1 MADQPDA
8 PSPDNPGASQPQP
21 SAIQPCKKPNQ
32 SQKKNWLLTYC
43 PAGTYIT
50 PEMLKE
56 DGIDA
61 DECHSTSDRVMNF
74 TYIHLVLKVRQTRI
88 EKFMRKIKDSHG
100 ITQNEIFGYDSI
112 ASGSS
117 TNKLAPSIQQ
127 HIVFQMLIKHYKE
140 KSPSFKPNTN
150 GEEIIKK
157 GHLFHA
163 LGIPIERTV
172 DLQFQNK
179 RQLIVY
185 AKSLEQKLEESKKQ
199 EAEMQTLATTY
210 VNCAQERNALRV
222 ENANCTQERNA
233 LRVENAAMKR
243 KISQLETLLQPP
255 E

>member
-8 PSPDNPGASQPQP
+8 PSADNPGASQPQP

-50 PEMLKE
+50 PEMLKKN
-56 DGIDA
+56 GIDA

>member
-1 MADQPDA
+1 MEDQGDA
-8 PSPDNPGASQPQP
+8 PSAEQTAPEQPP
-21 SAIQPCKKPNQ
+21 LSTKPEKKPTQ

-50 PEMLKE
+50 PEMLKA

-61 DECHSTSDRVMNF
+61 DECHSTSDRVMNY
-74 TYIHLVLKVRQTRI
+74 TYIHLTLKVRQTRI
-88 EKFMRKIKDSHG
+88 EKFMRKIKDSNG
-100 ITQNEIFGYDSI
+100 ITLNEIFGYDSI
-112 ASGSS
+112 ASGSP

-140 KSPSFKPNTN
+140 KSLSFKPNTD
-150 GEEIIKK
+150 GEEIIKR

-163 LGIPIERTV
+163 LDIPIERTV
-172 DLQFQNK
+172 GLQFQNK
-179 RQLIVY
+179 RQLIAY

-199 EAEMQTLATTY
+199 EAEIQTLATTY
-210 VNCAQERNALRV
+210 VNCA
-222 ENANCTQERNA
+222 QERNA

>member
-8 PSPDNPGASQPQP
+8 PSADNPGASQPQP

-100 ITQNEIFGYDSI
+100 ITLNEIFGYESI

-140 KSPSFKPNTN
+140 KSPSFKPNTD
-150 GEEIIKK
+150 GEEIIKR

-163 LGIPIERTV
+163 LDIIIERTV

-222 ENANCTQERNA
+222 ENA
-233 LRVENAAMKR
+233 AMKR
-243 KISQLETLLQPP
+243 KISELETLLQQP